1 MDAAPVIVADG
12 LGRRFGGMGGAGMGM
27 GGGMRVPARVW
38 PSCVVH
44 ALVVMPSSVRLA
56 AIWVGEPMVSIS
68 SKMRRTTA
76 ASVSLMTSSSPASR
90 NRGNSEN
97 WRCSIEGF
105 TTIIRERPR
114 ERGSWAISSRGSSYE
129 KSVRFIRIRGMLT
142 ARVIT
147 CSDAASHGERED
159 VSGPAVMELLVANG
173 YVVDETVIVPDVVA
187 AIAQEIERAT
197 DAGIRLVVTTGGT
210 GLSPRD
216 VTPEATMTVCDRI
229 VPGFGELMRLRSL
242 ERTSMASLSRA
253 QAATRGSA
261 LVVNL
266 PGSPKGAVENLGAVL
281 HLIPHALELLAGG
294 KVEH

>member
-1 MDAAPVIVADG
+1 
-12 LGRRFGGMGGAGMGM
+12 
-27 GGGMRVPARVW
+27 
-38 PSCVVH
+38 
-44 ALVVMPSSVRLA
+44 
-56 AIWVGEPMVSIS
+56 
-68 SKMRRTTA
+68 
-76 ASVSLMTSSSPASR
+76 
-90 NRGNSEN
+90 
-97 WRCSIEGF
+97 
-105 TTIIRERPR
+105 
-114 ERGSWAISSRGSSYE
+114 
-129 KSVRFIRIRGMLT
+129 MLT

-159 VSGPAVMELLVANG
+159 LSGPAVTELLVANG
-173 YVVDETVIVPDVVA
+173 YVVDETVIVPDVIE

-216 VTPEATMTVCDRI
+216 VTPEATMTVCDRV

-242 ERTSMASLSRA
+242 ERTAMASLSRT

-266 PGSPKGAVENLGAVL
+266 PGSPRGAVENLGAVL